1 MTLTTLLLSCQ
12 FLFACIWWSS
22 MTLLSNI
29 KLLNLLQIQRLVWVN
44 FSFLF
49 CNLVSVSC
57 ILTIGIN
64 WEYGTNLK
72 DKVEDK
78 AVLLQKKNKQQK
90 RLNLDCMIKSK
101 PKFQDSLES
110 CSHQLK
116 LLWWK
121 FLKDSTLIWNSTL
134 KMILNR
140 NFTKQVNFIESQS
153 LSYVH
158 LSAHSSTQSHS
169 SFIWLTFSVKFKS
182 FPTSLKLL
190 LSISR
195 VYCMSASWE
204 SSSFLFSVLLLSA
217 TTWRMS
223 MQKVKVLM
231 KCVMMF

>member
-12 FLFACIWWSS
+12 FLFACTWWSS
-22 MTLLSNI
+22 MTLLSSI
-29 KLLNLLQIQRLVWVN
+29 KLPNLLPIQQSVWVN
-44 FSFLF
+44 SSFLF

-57 ILTIGIN
+57 ILTTGIN

-90 RLNLDCMIKSK
+90 RLNLDCTIKLK
-101 PKFQDSLES
+101 LKFQDSLES

-121 FLKDSTLIWNSTL
+121 SLKDSTLIWNSTL
-134 KMILNR
+134 MMILNK
-140 NFTKQVNFIESQS
+140 NFTKQANSIESQS

-169 SFIWLTFSVKFKS
+169 SFIWLTFSVKFKF

-204 SSSFLFSVLLLSA
+204 
-217 TTWRMS
+217 
-223 MQKVKVLM
+223 
-231 KCVMMF
+231 